1 MLEQF
6 NSLTPEQRAL
16 TLKIIGF
23 VTLSAGIFL
32 LVPFLDLLDKLNKKA
47 GL

>member
-6 NSLTPEQRAL
+6 NSLDSEQRAL
-16 TLKIIGF
+16 ILKIIGF
-23 VTLSAGIFL
+23 VTLSASIFL
-32 LVPFLDLLDKLNKKA
+32 LVPFLDLLDKLNEKA